1 MDTRFTKSMSFY
13 LTGLNCNMYFI
24 EFIIKKLTQKKEKP
38 IYNPNPSDENRD
50 YESCEHV
57 FMPVDSTAETLSC
70 TKCGFLVK
78 RSDLKNKNFFV
89 QN

>member
-1 MDTRFTKSMSFY
+1 
-13 LTGLNCNMYFI
+13 MYFI

-38 IYNPNPSDENRD
+38 IYNPNPNDENWD

-57 FMPVDSTAETLSC
+57 FMPVDSTSETLSC

-78 RSDLKNKNFFV
+78 RNDLKSKNFFA